1 MSGAPAA
8 DSLTQPSVHSPG
20 GTKKKVGE
28 LDGSLHLSLHGGG
41 TIKSR
46 ESVHVPAGVDDD
58 ANSVTEGSDDFAF
71 VGEGDDEDASSFC
84 DADETCSADQGFCR
98 RGMSVGEEEM
108 TKFLVE
114 YGDEIKSA
122 AYYGEDGEVIEV
134 PMALI
139 PPDKQPKVE
148 EAEDEED
155 DDEEDIEKILAPA
168 SQKMEAKPEQPL
180 DKDA

>member
-1 MSGAPAA
+1 
-8 DSLTQPSVHSPG
+8 
-20 GTKKKVGE
+20 
-28 LDGSLHLSLHGGG
+28 
-41 TIKSR
+41 
-46 ESVHVPAGVDDD
+46 
-58 ANSVTEGSDDFAF
+58 
-71 VGEGDDEDASSFC
+71 
-84 DADETCSADQGFCR
+84 
-98 RGMSVGEEEM
+98 MSVGEEEM

-168 SQKMEAKPEQPL
+168 SQKREAKPEQPL